1 MLAAS
6 LSAFDPKRT
15 WPKDRNASGWWDVV
29 FDVIQTICL
38 VVINVTSQGTTMTAP
53 CCGWSKTGFAMLGPT
68 FWRCVQ
74 PWFFAAL
81 VGLCYVGQPNGV
93 QAADDEKTALPAF
106 APWIGDFDGMQQR
119 RQIRLIVPYSKTIFF
134 IDKGDQWGTA
144 AEWGD
149 ELDKWLNKGKK
160 SQLDH
165 IQIDFV
171 PTPRAEVLSAL
182 NQGRGDIV
190 LANLTITNELLEKV
204 DFTDPALKNV
214 REILVTSPSAPAIG
228 KVEDLS
234 GEKIY
239 VRKSSSYFEHLV
251 ALNESFAS
259 RGLKGIEL
267 IPADEELE
275 DEDLLEMVNAGIFP
289 FIVVDDYVAQVWAKL
304 FKSIRV
310 RNDIVIND
318 KGAIA
323 GAIRKDS
330 PLLKTTLNR
339 FLQEKATENEF
350 ANWLRYRYYT
360 NEKMAL
366 RAYAPEDIGRFNGLV
381 NFFKRYGDQYGFDYL
396 MIAAQGYQE
405 SALDQSERSKAG
417 AVGVMQMKP
426 STAREP
432 YIAVDGIE
440 DSAERNIESGNK
452 YLRYIITKYL
462 DDPALDAKNQTLL
475 AFAAYNAGPTGLQRF
490 RDRAKAM
497 GLNPNVWFGNVENAA
512 AAIVGRETVQY
523 VSNIYK
529 YYIAYTVMRQMEEN
543 EKARKAVLRQ
553 K

>member
-1 MLAAS
+1 VGQS
-6 LSAFDPKRT
+6 K
-15 WPKDRNASGWWDVV
+15 
-29 FDVIQTICL
+29 
-38 VVINVTSQGTTMTAP
+38 QGL
-53 CCGWSKTGFAMLGPT
+53 AMLGPA

-74 PWFFAAL
+74 LCLLAAV
-81 VGLCYVGQPNGV
+81 VGLCCAASATGG
-93 QAADDEKTALPAF
+93 QAADEEKTALPAF
-106 APWIGDFDGMQQR
+106 AQWVGDFDGMQQR

-171 PTPRAEVLSAL
+171 PTPRAELITAL
-182 NQGRGDIV
+182 NEGSGDVV
-190 LANLTITNELLEKV
+190 LANLTVTKDLLTKV

-214 REILVTSPSAPAIG
+214 REILVMGPSAPAIG
-228 KVEDLS
+228 KAEDLS

-239 VRKSSSYFEHLV
+239 VRKSSSYFEHLI
-251 ALNESFAS
+251 ALNERFAS
-259 RGLKGIEL
+259 QGLKGIEL
-267 IPADEELE
+267 IPADEYLE
-275 DEDLLEMVNAGIFP
+275 DEDLLEMVNAGFLP
-289 FIVVDDYVAQVWAKL
+289 FTVVDDHVARVWSKV

-310 RNDIVIND
+310 RTDIVIND

-323 GAIRKDS
+323 GAIRKNS
-330 PLLKTTLNR
+330 PLLEATLNR
-339 FLQEKATENEF
+339 FLQEKAAENAF
-350 ANWLRYRYYT
+350 ANWLLYRYYT
-360 NEKMAL
+360 NDKMVL

-381 NFFKRYGDQYGFDYL
+381 GFFRRYGDRYGFDYL

-405 SALDQSERSKAG
+405 PALDQSEHSKSG

-432 YIAVDGIE
+432 YIAIEGIE
-440 DSAERNIESGNK
+440 ESAEHNIEAGNK

-462 DDPALDAKNQTLL
+462 DDPALDPKNQTLM
-475 AFAAYNAGPTGLQRF
+475 AFAAYNAGLTGLQRF
-490 RDRAKAM
+490 RTKAKEM
-497 GLNPNVWFGNVENAA
+497 GRNPNVWFDNVEYAA

-529 YYIAYTVMRQMEEN
+529 YYIAYTVIRQMEN
-543 EKARKAVLRQ
+543 NDKARKAVMQ
-553 K
+553 